1 MKIMDVASELQTTP
15 VSSASTGTDDPAGF
29 PAIATRPL
37 WSRQA
42 YEQAQPVS
50 QRV

>member
-1 MKIMDVASELQTTP
+1 MKITDAASELQTTL
-15 VSSASTGTDDPAGF
+15 VSSASTGTGDPAGF
-29 PAIATRPL
+29 PAIATLLP

-42 YEQAQPVS
+42 YGQVQPVI